1 MPQPRVEDK
10 SRYSAEVEVQTEKE
24 EQKQRQKEKKKQIM
38 HEHISMEVSRVA
50 STIKPKGNQ
59 VENHDELLEN
69 EQEV

>member
-1 MPQPRVEDK
+1 
-10 SRYSAEVEVQTEKE
+10 
-24 EQKQRQKEKKKQIM
+24 M

-59 VENHDELLEN
+59 VENHDEPLEN